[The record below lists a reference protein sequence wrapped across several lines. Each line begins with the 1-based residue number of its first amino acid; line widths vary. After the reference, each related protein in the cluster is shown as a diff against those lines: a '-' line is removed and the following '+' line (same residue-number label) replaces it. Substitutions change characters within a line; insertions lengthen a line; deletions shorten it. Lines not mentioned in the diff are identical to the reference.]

1 MALHRALILFSTL
14 EVTLLAQSV
23 PRLVASLEAVSKLTS
38 PNFLLQV
45 IDVNRDAEVK
55 VRETILGD
63 LRRELATVV
72 VYCLGDAA
80 LAVQDVQ
87 AVFEVFG
94 SVVIVDQQLA
104 DSATLVTFETI
115 EAAEKA
121 IRAEHVEVDGM
132 PVKVSCFQ
140 LKSCFAAPCMK
151 ADVPYEHALLV
162 CVSTACCRV
171 LSIEA
176 GASRASSHSP
186 VSTSR

>member
-80 LAVQDVQ
+80 LAVQDVVRSNLRRVYN
-87 AVFEVFG
+87 ALMHACDLCFFLPLLCYG
-94 SVVIVDQQLA
+94 CCLM
-104 DSATLVTFETI
+104 
-115 EAAEKA
+115 
-121 IRAEHVEVDGM
+121 R
-132 PVKVSCFQ
+132 SCM
-140 LKSCFAAPCMK
+140 L
-151 ADVPYEHALLV
+151 
-162 CVSTACCRV
+162 
-171 LSIEA
+171 
-176 GASRASSHSP
+176 
-186 VSTSR
+186 